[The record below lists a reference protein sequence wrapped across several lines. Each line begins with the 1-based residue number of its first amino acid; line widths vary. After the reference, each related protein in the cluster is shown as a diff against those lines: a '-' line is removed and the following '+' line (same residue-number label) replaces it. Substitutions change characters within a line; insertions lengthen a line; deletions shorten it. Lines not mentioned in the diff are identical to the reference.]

1 MIAEISYLGAI
12 RKAVVDLQ
20 KPLTLFC
27 GPNST
32 GKTYLSYLL
41 YAILENGDYVESKGL
56 DKIVKY
62 FSEHKE
68 FTISKELVEGF
79 IQDVATSMK
88 SNLGSIFG
96 IGDTAV
102 DKLFSQFELSLIL
115 SEGDYERIIE
125 FPCRLISKNG
135 EKEIGIVKDASSD
148 KVIYQINGE
157 TSGIERD
164 SLVELRLMINHFFR
178 LLCFRNS
185 GGVRMLTVER
195 NSIYTFKT
203 ELSLGRN
210 ELIDRIQQKS
220 GRSELDIL
228 DIVNSSSRRYPLAV
242 RSSLRIAN
250 DLDNVQKFNSPYY
263 NIAELIEKGILQGEV
278 KITRTGDV
286 EFISD
291 KVGKTKHLPIHLTS
305 SIVKTMSSLVVYLK
319 HIARKGDLLIID
331 EPEMNFHP
339 NVQISLLRIF
349 TILTKLDLRI
359 IISTHSDYMIREL
372 NNLIMAGTIY
382 KKDAQLVKELGYEES
397 MLLNKNDIAV
407 KYFNYG
413 RLKRLLDVVDVKV
426 EDDGFA
432 IESID
437 NTINEQNRITE
448 TLFDRLQEI

>member
-41 YAILENGDYVESKGL
+41 YAIFENTDYVESKGL
-56 DKIVKY
+56 DKIVKH
-62 FSEHKE
+62 FSEYKE
-68 FTISKELVEGF
+68 FTLNRELVENF
-79 IQDVATSMK
+79 IQDVAASMK
-88 SNLGSIFG
+88 AKLGSIFG
-96 IGDTAV
+96 IGDLAV

-115 SEGDYERIIE
+115 SAGDYERMLE
-125 FPCRLISKNG
+125 SPCRLISKNG
-135 EKEIGIVKDASSD
+135 EKEFGIVKDASSD
-148 KVIYQINGE
+148 KVIYHMNGE
-157 TSGIERD
+157 NSTIGRD
-164 SLVELRLMINHFFR
+164 SLMGLRLMINHFFR

-220 GRSELDIL
+220 DRSELDIL
-228 DIVNSSSRRYPLAV
+228 DMVNSSSRRYPLAV

-250 DLDNVQKFNSPYY
+250 DLENVQKFNSPYY
-263 NIAELIEKGILQGEV
+263 KIAELIEKGILQGQV

-286 EFISD
+286 EFVSD

-305 SIVKTMSSLVVYLK
+305 SIVKTMSSLVIYLK

-339 NVQISLLRIF
+339 NVQISLMQIF
-349 TILTKLDLRI
+349 AILTKLDLRI
-359 IISTHSDYMIREL
+359 IISTHSDYMIREV

-382 KKDAQLVKELGYEES
+382 AKDAQLIKELGYDEN

-413 RLKRLLDVVDVKV
+413 KLKRLLDVVDVKV

-437 NTINEQNRITE
+437 STISKQNRITE
-448 TLFDRLQEI
+448 TLFDYLQED